1 MSSLIGITTYYV
13 KAYDMGEK
21 RVRGVKGQDMIM
33 STHDYSTSV
42 ERAGAIPLY
51 IPVINNE
58 NYINQIANT
67 MDGIIFA
74 GGEDIAPSRYGQA
87 NKKNLSTIVPQRD
100 TFEFSLISK
109 FIESKKPILGI
120 CRGMQVINTF
130 FGGTL
135 HQDIYN
141 DKLTEI
147 EHVGTMAPKNNI
159 SHKVRLT
166 KGSLIYK
173 AFEKDTISVNS
184 YHHQAIDEIG
194 KELVVTGYSEDNII
208 ESIEHIK
215 YPFLVGVQWHP
226 EMMAETHKEQ
236 LKLFQLFID
245 AVRKSKQS
253 NG

>member
-13 KAYDMGEK
+13 KAYEMGEK

-42 ERAGAIPLY
+42 EKTGSIPVY
-51 IPVINNE
+51 IPVINSDS
-58 NYINQIANT
+58 YIDQIANT

-74 GGEDIAPSRYGQA
+74 GGEDIAPSKYGQA
-87 NKKNLSTIVPQRD
+87 NRKNLSTIVPQRD

-109 FIESKKPILGI
+109 FIEKKKPILGI

-141 DKLTEI
+141 AKLTEI
-147 EHVGTMAPKNNI
+147 EHVGIMAPQDSI
-159 SHKVRLT
+159 SHKVKLT
-166 KGSLIYK
+166 RGSLTYK

-194 KELVVTGYSEDNII
+194 KDLVVTGHSEDNII
-208 ESIEHIK
+208 ESIEHRK

-245 AVRKSKQS
+245 TVKKAKQS